1 VGSFRISARADEEL
15 VQIYEFGHVI
25 FGPHQAVKY
34 QLELDHVFGLLAD
47 NPRMGRLAPKIG
59 PRLRRHEHASHVIL
73 YVEEADGIL
82 VAAVVYKGSLRG
94 LHI

>member
-1 VGSFRISARADEEL
+1 MGSFRISNRADEEL
-15 VQIYEFGHVI
+15 IQIYEFGAVV
-25 FGPHQAVKY
+25 FGPNQAVRY

-59 PRLRRHEHASHVIL
+59 PRVRRHEHKSHVIL
-73 YVEEADGIL
+73 YVEEPDGIL
-82 VAAVVYKGSLRG
+82 IAAVIYKGSMRG